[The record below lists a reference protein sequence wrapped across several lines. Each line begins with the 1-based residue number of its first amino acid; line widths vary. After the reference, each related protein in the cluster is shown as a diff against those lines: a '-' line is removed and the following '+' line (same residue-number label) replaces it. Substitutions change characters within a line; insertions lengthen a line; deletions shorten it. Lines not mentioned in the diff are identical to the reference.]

1 MPNAVEMRKVKENIE
16 MGDKKSNAKG
26 VSPPLFL
33 LFIAFVKAMFGAV
46 KIVLAIFVVLFLA
59 AAVSLLLDIPGSKRF
74 REKRR

>member
-1 MPNAVEMRKVKENIE
+1 M
-16 MGDKKSNAKG
+16 
-26 VSPPLFL
+26 FH

-59 AAVSLLLDIPGSKRF
+59 ATVSLLLDIPGSKRF